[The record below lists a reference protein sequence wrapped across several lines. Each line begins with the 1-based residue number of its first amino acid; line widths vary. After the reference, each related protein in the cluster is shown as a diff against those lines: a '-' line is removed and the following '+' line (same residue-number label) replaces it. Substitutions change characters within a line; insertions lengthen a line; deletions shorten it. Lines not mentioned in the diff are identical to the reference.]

1 MDLMGI
7 VGVIILATVLFISV
21 VNLVLAY
28 ICLILASPVQ
38 KIASEYRPRRKVVRT
53 LYAKDWDRI
62 AEMTKLEKAGRKK

>member
-1 MDLMGI
+1 MGI
-7 VGVIILATVLFISV
+7 VGVIILATVLFITA

-53 LYAKDWDRI
+53 LYGRNWPRI
-62 AEMTKLEKAGRKK
+62 LEMTKLEKASRKI

>member
-1 MDLMGI
+1 MGI

-28 ICLILASPVQ
+28 ICLILASQVQ